1 MNTEYLLMQHCILEK
16 MKRMEVFSIISDK
29 LKKPAYIKQ
38 SVVYK
43 RQTSSV
49 HVHKVLRADSS
60 CLNRNENLIDKSL
73 NYLCNNIVI

>member
-1 MNTEYLLMQHCILEK
+1 MNTEYLLMQHCIVEK
-16 MKRMEVFSIISDK
+16 MKRMEVFSISDK

-43 RQTSSV
+43 RQTSV